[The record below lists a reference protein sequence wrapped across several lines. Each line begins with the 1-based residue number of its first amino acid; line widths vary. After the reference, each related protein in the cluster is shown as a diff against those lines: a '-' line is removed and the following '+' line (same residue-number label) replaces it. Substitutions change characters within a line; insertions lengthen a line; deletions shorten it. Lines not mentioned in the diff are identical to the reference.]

1 MKRTAYLFGAISG
14 FLAVALGAF
23 GAHAWEEILLE
34 NGYTDT
40 FETGSRY
47 HLIHSVLLIGMGLI
61 AERGESKWLRIGI
74 IACIIGVTIFAGTLY
89 LLSTLNIPIL
99 GAITPVGGLGMLTA
113 WACIFMH
120 FLNRNN
126 NNSTS

>member
-1 MKRTAYLFGAISG
+1 MKRTAYLSGAVLG

-23 GAHAWEEILLE
+23 GAHAWEDILSA

-61 AERGESKWLRIGI
+61 AERSESKWLRVGI
-74 IACIIGVTIFAGTLY
+74 VACILGVTIFAGTLY
-89 LLSTLNIPIL
+89 LLSLLNIPIL
-99 GAITPVGGLGMLTA
+99 GAITPVGGIGMLTA
-113 WACIFMH
+113 WVCIFMH
-120 FLNRNN
+120 FIKQNN
-126 NNSTS
+126 NPTT